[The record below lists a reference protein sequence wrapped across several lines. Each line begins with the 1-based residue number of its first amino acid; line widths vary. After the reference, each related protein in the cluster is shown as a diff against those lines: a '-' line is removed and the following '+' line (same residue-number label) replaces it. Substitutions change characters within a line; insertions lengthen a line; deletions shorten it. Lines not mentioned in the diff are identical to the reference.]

1 LHLGLLHRTPLV
13 TAAIAGAMLSIAGVR
28 PSPAQPPRF
37 SDMPSEANLGG
48 PPPFSSWGPEARE
61 VFEREHRHAKYA
73 AEIHYDLGL
82 WFYERADYELS
93 LKHYRKAGE
102 IDPSFPEPYFGIGLL
117 FYTLGDDENAAR
129 YYEMA
134 LERNPKDA
142 DVHNNLGLI
151 YYRRGELET
160 ARVRLQE
167 AIRLQPTFP
176 DAMYNLG
183 LVYYQQKQL
192 PAAVAQ
198 FESALQLDPEYHRAR
213 FNLGVV
219 YYELGRRDL
228 AEEQWAKIQQAAPG
242 TALAEQAGE
251 NLAILRANGTKK

>member
-1 LHLGLLHRTPLV
+1 MQLGFFQRASLV
-13 TAAIAGAMLSIAGVR
+13 TAALAGAILPIAGER
-28 PSPAQPPRF
+28 PSQAQSRAGQTPI
-37 SDMPSEANLGG
+37 EANLGA
-48 PPPFSSWGPEARE
+48 PPPFSSWGPEART
-61 VFEREHRHAKYA
+61 VFEREHRHAKYS

-117 FYTLGDDENAAR
+117 FYTLGDDENATR

-134 LERNPKDA
+134 LERNPEDA

-151 YYRRGELET
+151 YYRRGQLDL
-160 ARVRLQE
+160 ARSRLQE
-167 AIRLQPTFP
+167 ALRLQPTFP

-183 LVYYQQKQL
+183 LVFYQQKEL
-192 PAAVAQ
+192 PAAVSQ
-198 FESALQLDPEYHRAR
+198 FENALRQDPAYLRAR

-219 YYELGRRDL
+219 YYELGRLDL
-228 AEEQWAKIQQAAPG
+228 AEEQWAKIEEAAPG
-242 TALAEQAGE
+242 TPLAEQASA
-251 NLAILRANGTKK
+251 NLTILRGNGTKK